1 MEGPVDTFNYMI
13 AGFTVIFGVM
23 GAYLLSLGLRW
34 RALKR
39 EKDMLEEIVRKEG
52 GK

>member
-1 MEGPVDTFNYMI
+1 MQGPAADTFNYMI

-39 EKDMLEEIVRKEG
+39 EQDMLEEVSNKDS
-52 GK
+52 K